1 MENPPVQKVAV
12 DALDDPIN
20 ASRDS
25 IDPEKL
31 GELADDMAANGLL
44 QPIGVRRLH
53 GCDRFEVIWG
63 HRRTA
68 AARLLQWLMIDAKV
82 YGADVDPVRARLAEN
97 LAREQLTPT
106 EEARA
111 CAELAERGWP
121 EANIARA
128 MRRGVPWVRTRLALH
143 AAPEDV
149 RKAVGAG
156 LVSISAGAML
166 ADIRHDGYRATLL
179 EEAARTGATARTI
192 SVWLAHYNEDRER
205 IEANH
210 ETVEQM
216 LTRREE
222 YIVRLLCDACRT
234 QVDSRDTALLRVC
247 SGCLR
252 EMRDAQRAAGLDGTP
267 ADVGNSPVIQRAD
280 VSAALA
286 Q

>member
-1 MENPPVQKVAV
+1 MESPNVTRVAV

-20 ASRDS
+20 GSRDS

-44 QPIGVRRLH
+44 QPIGVRRIF
-53 GCDRFEVIWG
+53 GNDRFEVIWG

-68 AARLLQWLMIDAKV
+68 AARLLQWPLIDAKV
-82 YGADVDPVRARLAEN
+82 YPADTDPVRARLAEN

-111 CAELAERGWP
+111 CAELHDRGWP
-121 EANIARA
+121 EPNIARA
-128 MRRGVPWVRTRLALH
+128 MRRSVPWVRTRLALH

-149 RKAVGAG
+149 KKAVGAG

-166 ADIRHDGYRATLL
+166 ADIRHDGYRATLV

-210 ETVEQM
+210 ETVQQM

-222 YIVRLLCDACRT
+222 YVVRLLCDACRS

-247 SGCLR
+247 AGCLR
-252 EMRDAQRAAGLDGTP
+252 EMRDAQRAAGLEGSP
-267 ADVGNSPVIQRAD
+267 VEVGNAPPVARSDMAPN
-280 VSAALA
+280 A
-286 Q
+286 